1 MKKCVICNKKI
12 KDGEEEKELFDGKKT
27 HKSCFD
33 SEINK
38 PKSDSLL
45 SFDYYDGDKV
55 GLKNDMFVL
64 GYDDFTT
71 SEEHYNYCNIIRG
84 YHSRDLQLNFK
95 SAKDEET
102 NEHTLY
108 YGFELETEWG
118 EYNHEHKEKVVH
130 YIRKKYR
137 HFDLVFETDG
147 SLNNGIEI
155 ISQPMTLL
163 YIEENKQDFIDLL
176 NYISE
181 QGGTSHDG
189 GTCGLHFHVSRQG
202 LGNTKEEQEELID
215 KLLLFIEFYKED
227 IKKFSRRE
235 RWNYCRILSDDMTLT
250 NQKYFK
256 SEKVLEELKKNGNTE
271 GHNTALNTEGH
282 DTIEFRFVRGTL
294 NPTTFFASLYLF
306 DNMIQ
311 VFKTFSLGSKKISF
325 DKVVKY
331 NHHAELIEYCNNK
344 NIFNSNILQSET
356 YNILREL
363 KAKETLLKRYTKD
376 NSQKAKALFQEIQ
389 KSHIKYARLML
400 QEPTSR
406 KYKNIYDTNI
416 SLLERTSDN
425 KHLLNKE
432 IINNESILEKINAN
446 PSNLTRDLKNYISR
460 IIDTIRYS
468 DFESTEEG
476 QRLKTMCNEFVAQL
490 NERGQE

>member
-1 MKKCVICNKKI
+1 MNKCVICNKKI
-12 KDGEEEKELFDGKKT
+12 RESEEVTELFNGKKT

-38 PKSDSLL
+38 PKNDSLL
-45 SFDYYDGDKV
+45 SFDYLGEKV
-55 GLKNDMFVL
+55 GLKSDMFHL
-64 GYDDFTT
+64 GYNDYTT
-71 SEEHYNYCNIIRG
+71 SEDYYNNFDILRG
-84 YHSRDLQLNFK
+84 YHFRDIDLNFK
-95 SAKDEET
+95 STKDEET

-118 EYNHEHKEKVVH
+118 YTNSRGKEKVLH
-130 YIRKKYR
+130 YIRKNFR
-137 HFDLVFETDG
+137 DLELCFETDS
-147 SLNNGIEI
+147 SLSNGIEF
-155 ISQPMTLL
+155 ISQPMTLN
-163 YIEENKQDFIDLL
+163 YIEENKQVLIDLL
-176 NYISE
+176 NYIKE
-181 QGGTSHDG
+181 QGGTSHDS

-202 LGNTKEEQEELID
+202 LGNTEEEQEELVD
-215 KLLLFIEFYKED
+215 KLLLFIEFYKEE
-227 IKKFSRRE
+227 IKKFSRRD
-235 RWNYCRILSDDMTLT
+235 RWGYCRILSDNISLE
-250 NQKYFK
+250 NKKYFK

-271 GHNTALNTEGH
+271 GHGTALNTENT
-282 DTIEFRFVRGTL
+282 DTIEFRFIRGTL
-294 NPTTFFASLYLF
+294 NPSTFFASLYLF

-311 VFKTFSLGSKKISF
+311 VFKTYSLGSKKISF

-331 NHHAELIEYCNNK
+331 NKHSELIDYCNSK
-344 NIFNSNILQSET
+344 NIFNNNILQSET

-376 NSQKAKALFQEIQ
+376 NSQKAKAIFQEIQ

-406 KYKNIYDTNI
+406 KYRNIYDTNI
-416 SLLERTSDN
+416 SLLEKTSDN
-425 KHLLNKE
+425 KNLLNKK
-432 IINNESILEKINAN
+432 IINNESLLEKINAN

-460 IIDTIRYS
+460 IIDTIKFS

-490 NERGQE
+490 NERGQD